1 MVIRPIL
8 TPVRIAAYSAS
19 PKSFFLE
26 QAMTIKDIESLYD
39 YGEWANKKLFAVAS
53 QLTPEQFT
61 QTVAGSY
68 GSIRNTLVHALSTEW
83 GWLDRCGGAKRGPAL
98 KGEDYPTLESI
109 VAQWNKVEGYVR
121 EFLATLTDADL
132 LRNVEYFN
140 ERGRY
145 SMPIGELL
153 HHGAN
158 HAVHHRGQVALMLR
172 MLGYTPG
179 NFDILFYYA
188 EKRGVSAW

>member
-1 MVIRPIL
+1 VVLPIL
-8 TPVRIAAYSAS
+8 TPVRIATYSAS
-19 PKSFFLE
+19 QKSFFRE

-39 YGEWANKKLFAVAS
+39 YGEWANKKLFAVSS

-61 QTVAGSY
+61 QPVAGSY

-83 GWLDRCGGAKRGPAL
+83 GWLDRCGGAKRGPSL
-98 KGEDYPTLESI
+98 KGEDYPALES
-109 VAQWNKVEGYVR
+109 VVTHWNRVDGYVR